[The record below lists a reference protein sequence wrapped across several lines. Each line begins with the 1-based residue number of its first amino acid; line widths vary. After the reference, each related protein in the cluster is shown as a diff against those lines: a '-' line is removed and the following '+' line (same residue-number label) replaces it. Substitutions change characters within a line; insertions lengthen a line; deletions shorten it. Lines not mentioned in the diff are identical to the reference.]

1 MGLSLY
7 TAATEHPLTTA
18 ELKAHSHIDTS
29 DDDAQVAAYIAAAT
43 EDTQSFLHRQLCT
56 ATWVLTLDRFPCDDY
71 IDLPRPPLQSVTHV
85 KYYDLSNTQQTL
97 SVSDYEVDTS
107 TEPGRI
113 YIDRSTGWPSVYD
126 RRNAIEIRFVAGY
139 GDAEDVPEMIKQ
151 SIRMKAAHWYE
162 NREALIIGVS
172 AMDTPMAAQR
182 LDRMNAFRGELNI
195 YARWLTSP

>member
-1 MGLSLY
+1 MGLALY
-7 TAATEHPLTTA
+7 TAATENPITTA
-18 ELKAHSHIDTS
+18 DLKAHSHIDTS

-43 EDTQSFLHRQLCT
+43 QDTESYLWRQLCT
-56 ATWVLTLDRFPCDDY
+56 ATWVLTLDRFPWSDY

-97 SVSDYEVDTS
+97 STGDYDVDTS

-126 RRNAIEIRFVAGY
+126 RRNAVEIRFVAGY
-139 GDAEDVPEMIKQ
+139 GAASTVPEMIKQ

-162 NREALIIGVS
+162 NREALIIGTIV
-172 AMDTPMAAQR
+172 AETPMAAQR
-182 LDRMNAFRGELNI
+182 LDRMNAFRGEMNI
-195 YARWLTSP
+195 FACGLTSP

>member
-1 MGLSLY
+1 MGLALY
-7 TAATEHPLTTA
+7 TAATENPITTPD
-18 ELKAHSHIDTS
+18 LKAHSHIDTS

-43 EDTQSFLHRQLCT
+43 QDTESFLWRQLCT
-56 ATWVLTLDRFPCDDY
+56 ATWVLTLDRFPWSDY

-97 SVSDYEVDTS
+97 STGDYEVDTS

-126 RRNAIEIRFVAGY
+126 RRNAVEIRFVAGY
-139 GDAEDVPEMIKQ
+139 GAASTVPEMIKQ

-172 AMDTPMAAQR
+172 AMETPMAAQR
-182 LDRMNAFRGELNI
+182 LDRMNAFRGEMNI
-195 YARWLTSP
+195 FACGLTSP